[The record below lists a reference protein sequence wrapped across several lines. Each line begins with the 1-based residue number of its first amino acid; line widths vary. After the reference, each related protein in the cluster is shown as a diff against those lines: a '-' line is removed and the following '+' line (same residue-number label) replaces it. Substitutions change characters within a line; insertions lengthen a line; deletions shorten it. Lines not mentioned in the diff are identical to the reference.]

1 MMLPRAAEAVNAR
14 LTACAPGGEHQWGA
28 LCWPVDHAGRRRPRR
43 AGGTPLKPLDQ
54 ASPPCLLDPD
64 PTVAG
69 GAHRCGRHARGLA
82 LEIFESTAEGL
93 IVTDRNGA
101 ILQANPAF
109 CAATGYTR
117 EELIGQ
123 NPRIMKSD
131 RHDADFYRAMWHD
144 LTTTGHWQ
152 GEVWDRRKNDEVY
165 PKWLTV
171 DALRNVDGEVTHY
184 LGISSD
190 ITRVKQ
196 TEAELERRAH
206 YDELTGLPNRILFR
220 DRLQQATAQA
230 QRQNNMAALLFL
242 DLDGFKAVNTSLGHR
257 AGDALLT
264 KVAERLTAS
273 VRVSDTVARFGGDEF
288 AVVLPAL
295 SDSSAAALVARKIR
309 DAFQSPFVI
318 DGEEASVT
326 TSIGI
331 ALFPQDG
338 AGVDELLKNADTA
351 MYHAKELGRNGHRF
365 FSGALHAKAL
375 LRLELEA
382 DLKRAIENEEFLL
395 HYQPKIDLRS
405 GNITGVEALVRW
417 QHPTQGLVPPA
428 RFIPIAE
435 QTKLILPLG
444 EWVLRTA
451 LKQQSAWLA
460 AGYSLRMAVNLAA
473 PQFEQADLANRIARA
488 LIDSFAQPDN
498 LELELTE
505 STAMANPDATT
516 STLLELKSIGVH
528 VSIDDF
534 GTGYS
539 SLGYLK
545 RFPIDAL
552 KIDRSFV
559 RDLSTDPDDQTIA
572 RAIIGL
578 ARALGHTVI
587 AEGVE
592 TKEQLRFL
600 MQEGCDEVQG
610 YLLSRPVTADALEKL
625 LRQNRRMLPV

>member
-1 MMLPRAAEAVNAR
+1 MRPGQRASSGGRQGRPVRPAR
-14 LTACAPGGEHQWGA
+14 GAPCREGG
-28 LCWPVDHAGRRRPRR
+28 R
-43 AGGTPLKPLDQ
+43 PLKPLDE
-54 ASPPCLLDPD
+54 ASTRCLLEPD
-64 PTVAG
+64 PNVAD

-82 LEIFESTAEGL
+82 LQIFESTAEGI
-93 IVTDRNGA
+93 IVTDRTGA
-101 ILQANPAF
+101 IVQANPAF
-109 CAATGYTR
+109 CAMTGYTR
-117 EELIGQ
+117 EELLGQ

-131 RHDADFYRAMWHD
+131 RHDAEFYRAMWLD
-144 LTTTGHWQ
+144 LTTTGHWR
-152 GEVWDRRKNDEVY
+152 GEVWDRRKNGEVY
-165 PKWLTV
+165 PKWMSIDV
-171 DALRNVDGEVTHY
+171 LRNADGEVTHY
-184 LGISSD
+184 VGVSSD
-190 ITRVKQ
+190 ISRVKR
-196 TEAELERRAH
+196 TEAELERQAH

-220 DRLQQATAQA
+220 DRLQQAMAHA
-230 QRQNNMAALLFL
+230 QRQAAMAALLFL
-242 DLDGFKAVNTSLGHR
+242 DLDGFKDVNNSFGHR
-257 AGDALLT
+257 AGDTLLA
-264 KVAERLTAS
+264 KVAERLVAC
-273 VRVSDTVARFGGDEF
+273 VRASDTVGRFGGDEF
-288 AVVLPAL
+288 AIVLPGL
-295 SDSSAAALVARKIR
+295 VDSSAAALVARKIR
-309 DAFQSPFVI
+309 DAFQSPFMI
-318 DGEEASVT
+318 DHQEAAVT

-331 ALFPQDG
+331 ALYPQDG
-338 AGVDELLKNADTA
+338 NVVDELLKSADTA
-351 MYHAKELGRNGHRF
+351 MYHAKELGKNGHRF

-382 DLKRAIENEEFLL
+382 DLKRAIEREEFLL
-395 HYQPKIDLRS
+395 HYQPKVDLRS
-405 GNITGVEALVRW
+405 GAITGVEALVRW

-451 LKQQSAWLA
+451 LKQQCAWLA
-460 AGYSLRMAVNLAA
+460 AGYPLRMAVNLAA

-488 LIDSFAQPDN
+488 LIDSVAQPDH

-516 STLLELKSIGVH
+516 SVLLELKSIGVH

-559 RDLSTDPDDQTIA
+559 RDLSSDPDDQTIA

-578 ARALGHTVI
+578 SRSLGHTVI

-610 YLLSRPVTADALEKL
+610 YLLSRPVAADALEKL